1 MHAMFF
7 GIFVWIPVAILK
19 FLPDIGIFLGFIF
32 IANNSYEKLMIV
44 IAYLIFSTIR
54 SADSY
59 FFKLDLGVI
68 FLLDIAKKTLE
79 PKNDY
84 DNYDKLDTFDKSTNF
99 RRKIDYLD
107 SFNEID
113 VDAQNF
119 HEKIEEMRGI
129 VSKIILAVMVLWIV
143 SDYFTLINAN

>member
-1 MHAMFF
+1 
-7 GIFVWIPVAILK
+7 
-19 FLPDIGIFLGFIF
+19 
-32 IANNSYEKLMIV
+32 MIV